1 MKSLVLRNGRV
12 LTPEGSWV
20 DVSVQITDGRIG
32 TVGENIPA
40 PADASVIDVQ
50 SKWIIPG
57 LIDAHVHT
65 CLSPDMGSDGNERW
79 LLIGAR
85 NARTYLRAGVTTV
98 RDVGAPAGLNIHLAR
113 AIDTGLIPGPRII
126 ACGQHI
132 AMTGGHLY
140 WFGRE
145 ADGEVE
151 VRKAVREQ
159 LRAGAKVIK
168 FMASGGAGNAADH
181 EQQSE
186 LSEHEMAAGV
196 AEARR
201 AGVRTAAHAH
211 TEEAICAALRA
222 GVDTIEHATYLTD
235 QVIDLLL
242 EMDAAVIPTVAVY
255 ESIAANEELEDGFR
269 QVGQRVSTARPPY
282 FHEALQ
288 RGVRIGV
295 GTDASVLFPA
305 GQIVVE
311 MEAMAALG
319 MTNWYVLHAAT
330 SVNAT
335 LLGRERDLGSIEP
348 GKLADLVVLHDNPLD
363 SLTNLRNIHAVIKEG
378 EVILPQEC
386 L

>member
-1 MKSLVLRNGRV
+1 LKSIVLRNGRV
-12 LTPEGSWV
+12 LSPEGSWNTA
-20 DVSVQITDGRIG
+20 SVHITGGRISA
-32 TVGENIPA
+32 VGDDVPA
-40 PADASVIDVQ
+40 PANVSVIDME
-50 SKWIIPG
+50 SRWIIPG
-57 LIDAHVHT
+57 LIDAHVHM

-79 LLIGAR
+79 LLIGVR

-98 RDVGAPAGLNIHLAR
+98 RDVGAPAGLSIHLAR

-145 ADGEVE
+145 ADGEAE

-168 FMASGGAGNAADH
+168 FMASGGAGNADDH

-186 LSEHEMAAGV
+186 LSEREMAAGV

-211 TEEAICAALRA
+211 TAEAISAALRA

-235 QVIDLLL
+235 QVLDLLVD
-242 EMDAAVIPTVAVY
+242 MDAAVIPTVAVY
-255 ESIAANEELEDGFR
+255 ESIAVNEQLDEGYR
-269 QVGQRVSTARPPY
+269 RVGQRVTLARPPY
-282 FHEALQ
+282 FEAALK
-288 RGVRIGV
+288 RGVVIGV

-305 GQIVVE
+305 GQIVAE
-311 MEAMAALG
+311 MESMAALG
-319 MTNWYVLHAAT
+319 MTNWSVLHAAT
-330 SVNAT
+330 SVNAS
-335 LLGRERDLGSIEP
+335 LLGLERDLGSIEP
-348 GKLADLVVLHDNPLD
+348 GKLADLVVLQENPLD
-363 SLTNLRNIHAVIKEG
+363 SLNNLRNIHAVIKEG
-378 EVILPQEC
+378 EVMLHEC